1 MLKTRVLTAAVLLA
15 GLLSALFLLPRNG
28 WIAFCALF
36 LGIAAWEWGALAALA
51 AAGRSI
57 YTAFVIGV
65 FVLPEVLEVSRADGL
80 YASIWIYYA
89 AALFWV
95 LLVPLWM
102 WRRPQIDSR
111 ALLLAA
117 GAIVLVPAF
126 AAAVDLRSVS
136 PSLLVAVLATVW
148 ISDSAAYFIG
158 RRFGKRKLAPAI
170 SPGKTWEGVAGALA
184 AVALYALAWASL
196 SSPAGLPLGPG
207 RAQLGPVWI
216 LPVLLGLAVA
226 GMIGDLFESLI
237 KRQAG
242 VKDSGTLL
250 PGHGGMLD
258 RIDAPLAML
267 PLAVLAFTR

>member
-15 GLLSALFLLPRNG
+15 VLLPALFLLPGNG
-28 WIAFCALF
+28 WVAFCALL
-36 LGIAAWEWGALAALA
+36 LGIAAWEWGALAGLA

-57 YTAFVIGV
+57 YTAFVIGL

-80 YASIWIYYA
+80 YAPIWIYCA
-89 AALFWV
+89 AALFWII
-95 LLVPLWM
+95 LVPLWM
-102 WRRPQIDSR
+102 WRRPRMDGR
-111 ALLLAA
+111 ALLLTA
-117 GAIVLVPAF
+117 GAIALVPAF
-126 AAAVDLRSVS
+126 AAAVDLRSVR

-196 SSPAGLPLGPG
+196 SGPAGLSLGPG
-207 RAQLGPVWI
+207 RAQLGPAWI

-226 GMIGDLFESLI
+226 GMIGDLLESLI

-242 VKDSGTLL
+242 VKDSGALL
-250 PGHGGMLD
+250 PGHGGVLD

-267 PLAVLAFTR
+267 PLAALAFVR

>member
-15 GLLSALFLLPRNG
+15 VFLSALFFLPRNG
-28 WIAFCALF
+28 WIAFCALL

-57 YTAFVIGV
+57 YTVFVIGL
-65 FVLPEVLEVSRADGL
+65 FVLHEVLEVSRTEGL
-80 YASIWIYYA
+80 HASIWIYCA
-89 AALFWV
+89 AALFWIV
-95 LLVPLWM
+95 LVPLWM
-102 WRRPQIDSR
+102 WRRPQIDGR
-111 ALLLAA
+111 ALLLIA

-126 AAAVDLRSVS
+126 AAAIDLASAG
-136 PSLLVAVLATVW
+136 PSLFVAVLATVW
-148 ISDSAAYFIG
+148 ISDSVAYLIG
-158 RRFGKRKLAPAI
+158 RRFGKRKLAPTI

-196 SSPAGLPLGPG
+196 SGSAIFSAWPT
-207 RAQLGPVWI
+207 RAQLAPVWI

-226 GMIGDLFESLI
+226 GMIGDLFDSLI

-250 PGHGGMLD
+250 PGHGGILD

-267 PLAVLAFTR
+267 PLAALAFVR

>member
-1 MLKTRVLTAAVLLA
+1 MLKTRVLTAVVLLA

-36 LGIAAWEWGALAALA
+36 LGIAAWEWGALVALA

-57 YTAFVIGV
+57 YTAFVMGL
-65 FVLPEVLEVSRADGL
+65 FVLPEVPGASRADGL
-80 YASIWIYYA
+80 YASTWIYYA

-126 AAAVDLRSVS
+126 AAAVDLRNAS

-148 ISDSAAYFIG
+148 ISDSAAYFVG

-184 AVALYALAWASL
+184 AVALYGLAWASL
-196 SSPAGLPLGPG
+196 SSPAGLSFGPG
-207 RAQLGPVWI
+207 RAQLGPAWI

-267 PLAVLAFTR
+267 PLAALAFVR

>member
-15 GLLSALFLLPRNG
+15 VLLSALLLLPRNG
-28 WIAFCALF
+28 WIAFCALL

-51 AAGRSI
+51 GGGRSI
-57 YTAFVIGV
+57 YTAFVIGL
-65 FVLPEVLEVSRADGL
+65 FVLPEVLEVSRADGR
-80 YASIWIYYA
+80 YASIWIYCA
-89 AALFWV
+89 AALFWII
-95 LLVPLWM
+95 LVPLWM
-102 WRRPQIDSR
+102 WRRPQTVGR
-111 ALLLAA
+111 ALLLTA

-126 AAAVDLRSVS
+126 AAAVDLRSVR

-148 ISDSAAYFIG
+148 ISDSAAYLVG

-196 SSPAGLPLGPG
+196 SSPAGLSLGPG

-258 RIDAPLAML
+258 RIDAPLAVL
-267 PLAVLAFTR
+267 PLAVLAFMR

>member
-15 GLLSALFLLPRNG
+15 VLLPALFLLPGNG
-28 WIAFCALF
+28 WVAFCALL
-36 LGIAAWEWGALAALA
+36 LGIAAWEWGALAGLA

-57 YTAFVIGV
+57 YTAFVIGL

-80 YASIWIYYA
+80 YAPIWIYCA
-89 AALFWV
+89 AALFWII
-95 LLVPLWM
+95 LVPLWM
-102 WRRPQIDSR
+102 WRRPQMDGR
-111 ALLLAA
+111 ALLLTA
-117 GAIVLVPAF
+117 GAIALVPAF
-126 AAAVDLRSVS
+126 AAAVDLRSVR

-226 GMIGDLFESLI
+226 GMIGDLLESLI

-242 VKDSGTLL
+242 VKDSGALL
-250 PGHGGMLD
+250 PGHGGVLD
-258 RIDAPLAML
+258 RIDALLAML
-267 PLAVLAFTR
+267 PLAALAFVR